1 MRSKLV
7 RLPLPQSLP
16 PSASSSPQ
24 ADLSA
29 RQLLPTMSCCAS
41 SRPSDRSLASRLSG
55 TVRCCSRSM
64 PSGSGA
70 TSAESDAVTA
80 GVRVRRCGCEGASSP
95 LLLNSRRLTVTT
107 RAQSSSSSSRPA
119 TSSSPTRLPVA
130 YGLQDALV
138 RGSDLAPDPESLSP
152 KMVADAF
159 EAQLGVL
166 YCEATID
173 DRLEVVRVV
182 HPGPARR
189 RCVPDFVR
197 VRLQPRRLRGN
208 VHVQHGDQLSDAP
221 CVPLLEASDS
231 SPVSRRLASS
241 QSTPRQTRAHDPYS
255 AQVTRSPRSST
266 RERLHPALGR
276 ASCGTASGF
285 NLGRG
290 QASKRWN
297 ARLLAVGDCC
307 EGRTPE
313 QLEAF
318 AQGTGEA

>member
-1 MRSKLV
+1 MRSKL
-7 RLPLPQSLP
+7 
-16 PSASSSPQ
+16 
-24 ADLSA
+24 
-29 RQLLPTMSCCAS
+29 LLPTMSCCAS

-80 GVRVRRCGCEGASSP
+80 GVRVRRCGCEELLKQQQTCNIQLAHSAASGVRA
-95 LLLNSRRLTVTT
+95 SRRARAGFGPRARSRVTVAQDGCRRVRGAT
-107 RAQSSSSSSRPA
+107 RRPVLRGDDRRPPRGRSSR
-119 TSSSPTRLPVA
+119 SSGTCTPTLCTRLCPSTA
-130 YGLQDALV
+130 PASTTTGQRTCPAWRPAL
-138 RGSDLAPDPESLSP
+138 
-152 KMVADAF
+152 
-159 EAQLGVL
+159 
-166 YCEATID
+166 
-173 DRLEVVRVV
+173 
-182 HPGPARR
+182 
-189 RCVPDFVR
+189 RCP
-197 VRLQPRRLRGN
+197 
-208 VHVQHGDQLSDAP
+208 
-221 CVPLLEASDS
+221 
-231 SPVSRRLASS
+231 
-241 QSTPRQTRAHDPYS
+241 STPRQTRAHDPYS